1 MVTTLSARVLGQR
14 IRQMRTRRG
23 LTQQDLAGQD
33 YSKSYISAIEQG
45 KTRPSLEALQRM
57 ASRLEVPAGTLL
69 DPDAPGFAPFDPESM
84 PRRVRR
90 RRGVRAGMGGPS
102 LNDPTYLDLRLAEA
116 EGHIYQESYAAAM
129 DILRTLLP
137 EEGGTNNIARNL
149 DSAQLV
155 RAYFL
160 AARVLLEQ
168 GATTDALGYLQK
180 GIQLALRQGDTE
192 TVERMRNTLGLAY
205 YRADQPLSALE
216 QHKQCLDAVQAGLV
230 ADPNFKLQVYSN
242 IANDYW
248 ALHDN
253 EKAVATYKSALD
265 MIGEVNSIGKQANIF
280 WEAVSR
286 HTNGGQYGQAGSN
299 AVKALSLF
307 EALDNMRLAANMG
320 SRYGD
325 MLLEMEDYD
334 AAEGYLNNSL
344 GLADSLN
351 SGVDKAQVLVNLAR
365 VSMRRGDFDAAR
377 DRGEQAVSMARE
389 AVGAKTP
396 RSGSVLAR
404 SLALAGEVAV
414 QSGDAKRG
422 DELFGEAI
430 KLAESGGAGEDASDI
445 YQRYAQVLAAGGKHE
460 QASRYYE
467 MAYKAATMRRR

>member
-1 MVTTLSARVLGQR
+1 
-14 IRQMRTRRG
+14 MRTRRG

-45 KTRPSLEALQRM
+45 KTRPSLEALQRI

-90 RRGVRAGMGGPS
+90 RRGVRAGQGGPS
-102 LNDPTYLDLRLAEA
+102 LNDPAYLDLRLAEA
-116 EGHIYQESYAAAM
+116 EGHIYQGNYSGALE
-129 DILRTLLP
+129 ILRTLLP
-137 EEGGTNNIARNL
+137 EEGGANNIARNL

-180 GIQLALRQGDTE
+180 GLQLAQRQGDTE
-192 TVERMRNTLGLAY
+192 TAERIRNTLGLAY
-205 YRADQPLSALE
+205 FRADQPISALE
-216 QHKQCLDAVQAGLV
+216 QHKACLDAIQAGLA

-265 MIGEVNSIGKQANIF
+265 MIDDVNSITKQANIF
-280 WEAVSR
+280 WEAIAR
-286 HTNGGQYGQAGSN
+286 HTAANQYAAAGVS
-299 AVKALSLF
+299 AAKAISLF
-307 EALDNMRLAANMG
+307 EALSNMRLAANMG

-344 GLADSLN
+344 GLTDSLN
-351 SGVDKAQVLVNLAR
+351 SSADKAQVLVNLAR
-365 VSMRRGDFDAAR
+365 VSMRRGDLDAAR
-377 DRGEQAVSMARE
+377 DRGEQAVAMARD
-389 AVGAKTP
+389 AVGAKAP
-396 RSGSVLAR
+396 RAGSVLAR
-404 SLALAGEVAV
+404 SLALSGEVAG
-414 QSGDAKRG
+414 QGGDAKRG
-422 DELFGEAI
+422 DELFEEAI
-430 KLAESGGAGEDASDI
+430 KLAESGEAGEDASDI
-445 YQRYAQVLAAGGKHE
+445 YQRYAQVLATRGKHE

-467 MAYKAATMRRR
+467 MAYKSATMRRR

>member
-1 MVTTLSARVLGQR
+1 
-14 IRQMRTRRG
+14 MRTRRG

-45 KTRPSLEALQRM
+45 KTRPSLEALQRI

-102 LNDPTYLDLRLAEA
+102 LNDPAYLDLRLNEA
-116 EGHIYQESYAAAM
+116 EGNIYHENYAAAI

-137 EEGGTNNIARNL
+137 EEGGANNIARNL

-155 RAYFL
+155 RAYHL
-160 AARVLLEQ
+160 AGRVLLEQ
-168 GATTDALGYLQK
+168 GATTDALTYLQK
-180 GIQLALRQGDTE
+180 GLQLAQRQGDSDTA
-192 TVERMRNTLGLAY
+192 ERIRNNLGLAY
-205 YRADQPLSALE
+205 YRAEQPISALE
-216 QHKQCLDAVQAGLV
+216 QHKQCLDAITAGLM
-230 ADPNFKLQVYSN
+230 ADPNFKLRVYSN

-253 EKAVATYKSALD
+253 DKAVATYKTALD
-265 MIGEVNSIGKQANIF
+265 LIDEVNSVGKQAGIF
-280 WEAVSR
+280 WDAVSR
-286 HTNGGQYGQAGSN
+286 HTGAGQYAQAGSN
-299 AVKALSLF
+299 AVKANSLF

-325 MLLEMEDYD
+325 MLLDMEDYD
-334 AAEGYLNNSL
+334 SAEGYLNSSL

-351 SGVDKAQVLVNLAR
+351 SGTDKAQALVNLAR
-365 VSMRRGDFDAAR
+365 VSLKRGDLDAAR
-377 DRGEQAVSMARE
+377 DRSAQAVAMARE
-389 AVGAKTP
+389 AVGGKAP
-396 RSGSVLAR
+396 RAGSVLAR
-404 SLALAGEVAV
+404 ALALAAEVAV
-414 QSGDAKRG
+414 QGGDAKGG
-422 DELFGEAI
+422 DEMFGEAI
-430 KLAESGGAGEDASDI
+430 KLSESGEAGEDASDI
-445 YQRYAQVLAAGGKHE
+445 YQRYAQVLASAGKHE

-467 MAYKAATMRRR
+467 MAYKTATMKRR